1 MCTVDAKDAVAGAA
15 KKAAD
20 GAQRMAGYEPS
31 SRWQDND
38 VDDEDDEDWYAL
50 LQCAMYQQDGL

>member
-1 MCTVDAKDAVAGAA
+1 MAGAA

-31 SRWQDND
+31 SRWQGQED
-38 VDDEDDEDWYAL
+38 DDEDDEDWYAL
-50 LQCAMYQQDGL
+50 LQPLRFVSEMSGFVSPNL